1 MWESQFINPYIMR
14 FEPATFCDEKEG
26 QDQDDEDGH
35 EGNDEG
41 DDADEGEEREQQ
53 REGEEDA
60 ADQRA
65 AVGARAAAELTVPG
79 EEFDDPAVE
88 LSTKFRENVYNST
101 HNA

>member
-1 MWESQFINPYIMR
+1 MR

-35 EGNDEG
+35 ECNDEG

-65 AVGARAAAELTVPG
+65 AVGAGPAAELTIPG
-79 EEFDDPAVE
+79 EELDNSVVE